1 MADNLIDQSSVV
13 KFIAYNW
20 RLPAL
25 GNGAADDAAGSILPM
40 FDFHSWNPP
49 LFLNPATGQPEGGH

>member
-1 MADNLIDQSSVV
+1 V
-13 KFIAYNW
+13 KFIEYNW

-40 FDFHSWNPP
+40 FSFSGRPNPP
-49 LFLNPATGQPEGGH
+49 LFLDPATGRPQSGH